1 MLLLEKIPVYFAE
14 IIPCNGIL
22 IHIYILIRALSMVN
36 NGSAMKCG
44 LRNTDLVVIDG
55 VSELFL
61 S

>member
-1 MLLLEKIPVYFAE
+1 MYFAE

-36 NGSAMKCG
+36 NGSAMKYG